1 MDFVSSETLAELYN
15 CNPKDYKGIGIEKLI
30 IASTRVLNCLR
41 RHNIFYVDE
50 LLNCTGEEILGINNW
65 GRKCSEDLDAALCDF
80 FKSFNDE
87 INDKEELRLVAR
99 TGMFKLLEN
108 NTKYSHETIQKY
120 REARELLGPELVISI
135 LDGDPYIKVIF
146 EMASKFCL
154 NVNKN
159 HYLDILVSEIPK
171 SRLNTSFKKL
181 GSIYSRNDVNF
192 ELESENDENLSSFI
206 EKNILA
212 YVNNDYRIKRFI
224 DWCRY
229 DLNSELDRYIV
240 ENVRER
246 DYEVLRCRI
255 DGMTLEEVGNKQEVT
270 RERIRQIEKK
280 VIKQLHSWFL
290 RNRFFDRLLIDLNA
304 ESFVSCD
311 RIKDLLENNGD
322 IVSFIYQHVDAENY
336 FKDLNGFVLNHDKYM
351 ECREYVDDLPETI
364 NEKDLEQVLTRA
376 EDELNEH
383 DDLIKTII
391 ASEYRKTG
399 DIFHKS
405 RLTLANIYSDVLK
418 THFQQGIHIS
428 DEQEIS
434 QFKKYVFNDYGIE
447 LKQNNRAIGSV
458 IGRVGIL
465 CDRGIYKFNSGS
477 FISENLLNRV
487 YEYIVNN
494 DAPALL
500 TNTVFSEFEDELIP
514 EGINNKYFL
523 QGVLHDVYRD
533 KLYFRRDYISK
544 DNSFVNL
551 YTQIN
556 DYIEQFDVPVDKA
569 QIFEA
574 FPGVTEIIVNIA
586 TSEENIINLFG
597 SYIHATKLKIS
608 DADVQYLHSVVQ
620 RAVEKRKSIH
630 CKSIFYYIK
639 KDNPTVLSNNYMF
652 QSFCCY
658 SVLEYLFREEYTFDR
673 PYIAKLGTEI
683 ERSSDVITKLIVE
696 SEVLEISELLAKSRQ
711 LHYFIQNS
719 LEFIDTCND
728 THLLLDREHIAK
740 IKYIGVSER
749 EATMIEEM
757 IDQEDINGT
766 VAISSLKCFQTLPK
780 INTPWSDWL
789 VYSVINKWS
798 TKYEVAASSNQLRQ
812 AVPLIAKAGELDE
825 NIDVDYNE
833 EVYFADDLS
842 NIDDLIGDI
851 LIEDIEGI

>member
-1 MDFVSSETLAELYN
+1 MDFETGRTLAELYN
-15 CNPKDYKGIGIEKLI
+15 CNSNNFKSVGTEKLRL
-30 IASTRVLNCLR
+30 ASTRVINCLKR
-41 RHNIFYVDE
+41 DGVFYIDE
-50 LLNCTGEEILGINNW
+50 LLMRTGKEILRIDGWGKKCSDDLDLALRDYLESINEEINYM
-65 GRKCSEDLDAALCDF
+65 D
-80 FKSFNDE
+80 
-87 INDKEELRLVAR
+87 ELRLAAR
-99 TGMFKLLEN
+99 TGMFRLLEN
-108 NTKYSHETIQKY
+108 DNSGYNHTTIQKY
-120 REARELLGPELVISI
+120 KEARELLGPELVINS
-135 LDGDPYIKVIF
+135 LDGEPYIKIIM
-146 EMASKFCL
+146 EMMSAFCL
-154 NVNKN
+154 EVNKA
-159 HYLDILVSEIPK
+159 HYWEKLSSCIPQI
-171 SRLNTSFKKL
+171 RLNASLIKILSAYNGEIKGIVYEKDITL
-181 GSIYSRNDVNF
+181 NDFIKN
-192 ELESENDENLSSFI
+192 NLF
-206 EKNILA
+206 L
-212 YVNNDYRIKRFI
+212 YVNKDCCVKEFL

-229 DLNSELDRYIV
+229 DLNSELETYIL
-240 ENVRER
+240 NQVRGR
-246 DYEVLRCRI
+246 DYEVLQCRSK
-255 DGMTLEEVGNKQEVT
+255 GMTLEEIGKKQDVT

-280 VIKQLHSWFL
+280 VIRQLSLWFI
-290 RNRFFDRLLIDLNA
+290 RNKFFERLMID
-304 ESFVSCD
+304 
-311 RIKDLLENNGD
+311 
-322 IVSFIYQHVDAENY
+322 VDAEVFINY
-336 FKDLNGFVLNHDKYM
+336 RMINDYIKEYGDVVFYVFQQSHAEMYYKSLNGFVLNDKKYM
-351 ECREYVDDLPETI
+351 ECRTYVDDLPNTI
-364 NEKDLEQVLTRA
+364 NSKELEQVL
-376 EDELNEH
+376 DEAKKVLNVH
-383 DDLIKTII
+383 DDLVKAIFV
-391 ASEYRKTG
+391 SVYNKTG
-399 DIFHKS
+399 DVYHKS
-405 RLTLANIYSDVLK
+405 RLTLAAIYGAVLDSY
-418 THFQQGIHIS
+418 FQHGIHIS
-428 DEQEIS
+428 DEKEMS
-434 QFKKYVFNDYGIE
+434 RFKKYVLEDYGIE
-447 LKQNNRAIGSV
+447 LNQTNRAIGAV
-458 IGRVGIL
+458 ISRVGIL
-465 CDRGIYKFNSGS
+465 CDRGIYKFNSGN
-477 FISENLLNRV
+477 FISDDLLHRI
-487 YEYIVNN
+487 YDFIITN

-500 TNTVFSEFEDELIP
+500 TNTVFNEFENELIS
-514 EGINNKYFL
+514 EGIDNKYFL
-523 QGVLHDVYRD
+523 QGVLHDKFGD

-683 ERSSDVITKLIVE
+683 ERSSDVITKLVVE
-696 SEVLEISELLAKSRQ
+696 SEVLGISELLAKSRQ